1 MSISDLH
8 FYLIPK
14 KEVVDKEPSIEFMS
28 ISLGT
33 QLGEEIARLV
43 PRDGRK
49 HIFTTDMSYEITMSL
64 EHTLRET
71 ERELEVLSS
80 FLKCA
85 EIHNLESMDAYFED
99 FKDKSEEIR
108 KLKETFAKFELISQ
122 MVYELEYTDCAAIEV
137 MVC

>member
-1 MSISDLH
+1 MSSPDLH

>member
-1 MSISDLH
+1 MSSSDLH

-14 KEVVDKEPSIEFMS
+14 KEVIDKEPSIEFMS

-64 EHTLRET
+64 EYTLRET

-99 FKDKSEEIR
+99 FKGKSEEIR